1 MRALTKSHYF
11 FKLHPLMVPAG
22 WKVKE
27 NHLYQKPIRD
37 PRHTLFIL
45 ENESCGQMVQVEYAG
60 ELKYVIR
67 KLNADQTLVSED
79 SDAPYEQ
86 LVERLEDMI
95 RASGGARN
103 LLRLRIPAGWTVV
116 HHSLTD
122 TNPDELA
129 PDSKAWLSDFKR
141 DLLKLRHDEKRL
153 MLDVEWYPEC
163 SPAGHYALKL
173 IKNGNWNSPL
183 EDMLCIHPKELA
195 YEINAVLKKT
205 CEHQYVEE
213 TGA

>member
-1 MRALTKSHYF
+1 MRTLTKSQYF
-11 FKLHPLMVPAG
+11 FNLHPLMVPAG
-22 WKVKE
+22 WTVKE

-37 PRHTLFIL
+37 PRRTLFTL
-45 ENESCGQMVQVEYAG
+45 ENETSGKMVQVEYAG

-67 KLNADQTLVSED
+67 MLNADQTLVSED
-79 SDAPYEQ
+79 SDTPYEQ
-86 LVERLEDMI
+86 LVERLEDRI

-129 PDSKAWLSDFKR
+129 PDSKAWRSDFKR
-141 DLLKLRHDEKRL
+141 DLLKLRHEEECL
-153 MLDVEWYPEC
+153 LLDIEWYPEC

-195 YEINAVLKKT
+195 YEIHAVLKKT
-205 CEHQYVEE
+205 CEHQYVDEA
-213 TGA
+213 GA

>member
-1 MRALTKSHYF
+1 MSTLTKSQYF

-22 WKVKE
+22 WTVKE

-37 PRHTLFIL
+37 LRRMLFTL
-45 ENESCGQMVQVEYAG
+45 ENETSGKMVQVEYAG

-67 KLNADQTLVSED
+67 MLNADQTLVSED
-79 SDAPYEQ
+79 SDTPYEQ
-86 LVERLEDMI
+86 LVERLEDRI

-116 HHSLTD
+116 HHSLTG

-129 PDSKAWLSDFKR
+129 PDSKAWRSDFKR
-141 DLLKLRHDEKRL
+141 DLLKLRHDEKCL
-153 MLDVEWYPEC
+153 LLDVEWYPEC

-195 YEINAVLKKT
+195 YEIHAVLKKT
-205 CEHQYVEE
+205 CEHQYVDEA
-213 TGA
+213 GA